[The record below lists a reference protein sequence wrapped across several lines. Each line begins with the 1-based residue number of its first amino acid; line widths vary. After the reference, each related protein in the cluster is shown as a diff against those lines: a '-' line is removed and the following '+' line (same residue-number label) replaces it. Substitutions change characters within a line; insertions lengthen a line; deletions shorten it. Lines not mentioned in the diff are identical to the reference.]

1 MAREPREEIKLP
13 NPKTKTPHREQPDR
27 DTTHGHPGVPPKG
40 YEAPKESRR

>member
-1 MAREPREEIKLP
+1 MAREPEIKLP

-40 YEAPKESRR
+40 YEAPRESRR